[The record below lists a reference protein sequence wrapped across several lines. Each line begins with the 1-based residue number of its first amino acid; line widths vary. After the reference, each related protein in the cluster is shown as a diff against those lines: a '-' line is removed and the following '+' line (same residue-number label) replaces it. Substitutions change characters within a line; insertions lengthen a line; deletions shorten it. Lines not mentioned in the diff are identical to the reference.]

1 MSVKLCTISD
11 ALPVQVKYHTECQS
25 LKEELGKAN
34 GRLQFMEEVANCFA
48 SFQLTHEINL
58 TSVYLKQDYKREIE
72 QLKHD
77 NEMNCNSLESK
88 LR

>member
-1 MSVKLCTISD
+1 
-11 ALPVQVKYHTECQS
+11 VKYHTECQN

-34 GRLQFMEEVANCFA
+34 GRLLSMEEVVNCFA
-48 SFQLTHEINL
+48 SFQLTHETNL
-58 TSVYLKQDYKREIE
+58 TSVYFKQEYKQEIE

-77 NEMNCNSLESK
+77 SEMNSNALESK

>member
-1 MSVKLCTISD
+1 MSFKLWTISD

-34 GRLQFMEEVANCFA
+34 GRLLSMEEVVNCFA

-58 TSVYLKQDYKREIE
+58 TSVYFKQDYKREVK

-77 NEMNCNSLESK
+77 NEVNCNTLESK